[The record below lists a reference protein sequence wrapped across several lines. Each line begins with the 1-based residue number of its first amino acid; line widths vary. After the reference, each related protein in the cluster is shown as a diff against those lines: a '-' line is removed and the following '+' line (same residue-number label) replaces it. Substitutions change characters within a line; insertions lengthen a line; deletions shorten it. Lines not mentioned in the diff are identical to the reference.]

1 MVMPVVIER
10 SGNGAERAYD
20 LPSRLL
26 KERIILLE
34 GGVDDQMAHEVIAQ
48 LLYLDSIDD
57 TPIRMIINSPGGSV
71 HSGLAIADTM
81 EQCRSPIQT
90 ECRGLAA
97 SMGCFLLACG
107 TPGMRYATRRA
118 SIMAHQVSSGTRG
131 HIEDQRMAFLHTESL
146 NETLMGELAEK
157 VGMKYDQFMLD
168 CNRDKWM
175 SAIDARDYGKTG
187 FIDGVIGIDAGKV
200 DPKLAHLVKGAKP
213 ATKKG
218 KKTAKV
224 EVIQGKAEE

>member
-34 GGVDDQMAHEVIAQ
+34 GGVDDQMAHEVMAQ

-71 HSGLAIADTM
+71 HAGLAIADTM

-146 NETLMGELAEK
+146 NETLMGELAE
-157 VGMKYDQFMLD
+157 
-168 CNRDKWM
+168 
-175 SAIDARDYGKTG
+175 
-187 FIDGVIGIDAGKV
+187 
-200 DPKLAHLVKGAKP
+200 
-213 ATKKG
+213 
-218 KKTAKV
+218 
-224 EVIQGKAEE
+224 

>member
-57 TPIRMIINSPGGSV
+57 TTIRMIINSPGGSV

>member
-34 GGVDDQMAHEVIAQ
+34 GGVDDQMAHEVMAQ

-71 HSGLAIADTM
+71 HAGLAIADTM

-131 HIEDQRMAFLHTESL
+131 HIEDQRMAFLHTEAL

-218 KKTAKV
+218 KKAAKV

>member
-34 GGVDDQMAHEVIAQ
+34 GGVDDQMAHEVMAQ

-200 DPKLAHLVKGAKP
+200 DPKLSHLVKGAKP

>member
-34 GGVDDQMAHEVIAQ
+34 GGVDDQMAHEVMAQ

>member
-34 GGVDDQMAHEVIAQ
+34 GGVDDQMAHEVMAQ

-187 FIDGVIGIDAGKV
+187 FIDGVISIDAGKV

>member
-34 GGVDDQMAHEVIAQ
+34 GGVDDQMAHEVMAQ

-213 ATKKG
+213 AIKKG

>member
-34 GGVDDQMAHEVIAQ
+34 GGVDDQMAHEVMAQ

-213 ATKKG
+213 ARKKG
-218 KKTAKV
+218 KKAQV

>member
-1 MVMPVVIER
+1 
-10 SGNGAERAYD
+10 
-20 LPSRLL
+20 
-26 KERIILLE
+26 
-34 GGVDDQMAHEVIAQ
+34 
-48 LLYLDSIDD
+48 
-57 TPIRMIINSPGGSV
+57 
-71 HSGLAIADTM
+71 
-81 EQCRSPIQT
+81 
-90 ECRGLAA
+90 
-97 SMGCFLLACG
+97 
-107 TPGMRYATRRA
+107 
-118 SIMAHQVSSGTRG
+118 MAHQVSSGTRG